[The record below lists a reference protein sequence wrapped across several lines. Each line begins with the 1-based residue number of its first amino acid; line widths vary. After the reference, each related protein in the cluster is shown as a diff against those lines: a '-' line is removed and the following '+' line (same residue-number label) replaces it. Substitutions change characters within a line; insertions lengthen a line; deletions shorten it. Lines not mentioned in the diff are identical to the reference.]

1 MVRRLP
7 VRDSE
12 AEDGLGGEQLE
23 AVTRAI
29 RGEAEAGGRVV
40 VHCVAGVSR
49 SATVVIHCQKSHSYL
64 SFYDV
69 ELILQLFPCIVKL

>member
-1 MVRRLP
+1 MIGGERSRDQNTPLSLVRRLP

-49 SATVVIHCQKSHSYL
+49 SATVVIAYL
-64 SFYDV
+64 V
-69 ELILQLFPCIVKL
+69 R

>member
-1 MVRRLP
+1 M
-7 VRDSE
+7 RDSE
-12 AEDGLGGEQLE
+12 AEEGLGGEQLE

-49 SATVVIHCQKSHSYL
+49 SATVVIAYLVRCGLYIKYRLESGGVLMWFSH
-64 SFYDV
+64 
-69 ELILQLFPCIVKL
+69 

>member
-1 MVRRLP
+1 MIGGERPRDHNTPLPLVRRLP

-12 AEDGLGGEQLE
+12 AEEGLGGEQLE

-49 SATVVIHCQKSHSYL
+49 SATVVIAYL
-64 SFYDV
+64 V
-69 ELILQLFPCIVKL
+69 R

>member
-1 MVRRLP
+1 MP

-12 AEDGLGGEQLE
+12 AEEGLGGEQLE

-49 SATVVIHCQKSHSYL
+49 SATVVIAYL
-64 SFYDV
+64 V
-69 ELILQLFPCIVKL
+69 R

>member
-1 MVRRLP
+1 MIGGEWSRDHIAPLPLVRRLP

-12 AEDGLGGEQLE
+12 AEEGLGGEQLE

-49 SATVVIHCQKSHSYL
+49 SATVVIAYL
-64 SFYDV
+64 V
-69 ELILQLFPCIVKL
+69 R

>member
-1 MVRRLP
+1 MIGGERSRDQNTPLPLVLRLP

-49 SATVVIHCQKSHSYL
+49 SATVVIAYL
-64 SFYDV
+64 V
-69 ELILQLFPCIVKL
+69 R

>member
-1 MVRRLP
+1 MIGGERSRDHNTPLPLVLRLP

-12 AEDGLGGEQLE
+12 AEEGLGGEQLE

-49 SATVVIHCQKSHSYL
+49 SATVVIAYL
-64 SFYDV
+64 V
-69 ELILQLFPCIVKL
+69 R